1 MRHPPA
7 LASSARAHASGSG
20 QQAIHG
26 AGPPSAWLP
35 ASASSGLCVA
45 PRDPPYPSRS
55 GSRIHHAS
63 PAHAPPL
70 PSCSP
75 TSATPRYGPSAP
87 AGQQDFPP
95 PHPHWQQPLPETVA
109 YRTLNADGFASSGS
123 ASLAVASSL
132 PSFPP
137 FAHSR
142 VTAYPALDMEQ
153 DRLARACGQG
163 PVLDITPDRRLRRR
177 NLDVGEGPSRE
188 PILALTPPHTMDNDD
203 DRVLSVPSSL
213 SWALRARAT
222 SVRVPHR
229 QMPLHHHQPSRP
241 RSASQ
246 PASIPVFSPSSPR
259 RVLRALVEVLDPEGL
274 QLEDCL
280 DVRDVFE
287 RWDAQGDRGLAR
299 REAARHHKTF
309 GAPVWAAVRCA
320 SMSTAIGGYQHEV
333 PWVVYACIEELNRTG
348 IYQPG
353 LFRAVPNRTRLA
365 RLVEAFD
372 VCSSA
377 CASPSSI
384 DEMCPRMAPTLST
397 TRASLRKESM
407 PDICALLKNYLDLLP
422 EPLLGVNVTLALHRL
437 CVQPCLARQSE
448 LDGADSDSDGGYF
461 ASHGRARSAPPSS
474 RFPAPSLHELLDASV
489 PMTPSEHRTAEL
501 TAEAP
506 HILLAQHLLRLA
518 PTPALALLAYLLGF
532 FTQLPLCPDNGID
545 FTDVARMFGRVLV
558 GGPGVEPH
566 VVRESV
572 HWLLERWARVSEGLF
587 ELAAG
592 SGAGLDD
599 GHADSAPVSACRA
612 NFASPVFSPLLGS
625 TETTPRQAQGA
636 GSEVGMMRIQMPYDP
651 GLYGE
656 RGVRPHSTSVSS
668 NASSATTA
676 SVDMDDLLEPD
687 LTYVVASAK
696 DALLDEPRLPE
707 VEEYEAP
714 VDPFDPSMRISSH
727 FELVDREYVS
737 CPPSPR
743 RYFARVGYDDDAD
756 VDSLSSPPASV
767 RSLDVESSSAD
778 YSGSTSRWSLSLS
791 SFESSSSPPEYEE
804 AHKQYLPRLGAPN
817 DSTPRNSASFD

>member
-1 MRHPPA
+1 M
-7 LASSARAHASGSG
+7 
-20 QQAIHG
+20 
-26 AGPPSAWLP
+26 
-35 ASASSGLCVA
+35 
-45 PRDPPYPSRS
+45 
-55 GSRIHHAS
+55 
-63 PAHAPPL
+63 
-70 PSCSP
+70 
-75 TSATPRYGPSAP
+75 
-87 AGQQDFPP
+87 
-95 PHPHWQQPLPETVA
+95 VA
-109 YRTLNADGFASSGS
+109 YRTHDGGGFASPAS
-123 ASLAVASSL
+123 ASLAVVASL
-132 PSFPP
+132 PSSPP

-142 VTAYPALDMEQ
+142 LTAFPILDMEQ

-163 PVLDITPDRRLRRR
+163 PVLDIPPERPSHRR
-177 NLDVGEGPSRE
+177 NLDVGEGPSRA
-188 PILALTPPHTMDNDD
+188 PALAPSPSPTANDD
-203 DRVLSVPSSL
+203 DRILSLPSSL
-213 SWALRARAT
+213 SWALRTRAT
-222 SVRVPHR
+222 SVRVPQR
-229 QMPLHHHQPSRP
+229 QTPPHHHQPSRP

-259 RVLRALVEVLDPEGL
+259 RVLRALVQALDPEGV

-299 REAARHHKTF
+299 REAARHHNTF

-320 SMSTAIGGYQHEV
+320 SMSTVIGGYQHEV

-384 DEMCPRMAPTLST
+384 DEICPRMAPTLST

-422 EPLLGVNVTLALHRL
+422 EPLLGANITLALHRL
-437 CVQPCLARQSE
+437 CVQPCLARQNE
-448 LDGADSDSDGGYF
+448 LDGNDSDSDGGYF
-461 ASHGRARSAPPSS
+461 ASHGRARSAPPST
-474 RFPAPSLHELLDASV
+474 RFPPSNSLHGLLDDTV

-506 HILLAQHLLRLA
+506 HVLLAQHLLRLA
-518 PTPALALLAYLLGF
+518 TTPALALLAYLLGF

-587 ELAAG
+587 ELAGG
-592 SGAGLDD
+592 SGSSSDD

-612 NFASPVFSPLLGS
+612 TFASPVFSPLLDS
-625 TETTPRQAQGA
+625 AETTPRQAQGA
-636 GSEVGMMRIQMPYDP
+636 GGEVGMMRIQMPYDP
-651 GLYGE
+651 GLCSE
-656 RGVRPHSTSVSS
+656 RTARSHSTSVSS
-668 NASSATTA
+668 NTSSATTA
-676 SVDMDDLLEPD
+676 SVEMDELPEPD
-687 LTYVVASAK
+687 VSYVVASAK
-696 DALLDEPRLPE
+696 DVLLDEPRLPE
-707 VEEYEAP
+707 VGEYDAP
-714 VDPFDPSMRISSH
+714 MDPFDPSMRISSH
-727 FELVDREYVS
+727 FELFDREYVS

-767 RSLDVESSSAD
+767 RSLDVESSWAD
-778 YSGSTSRWSLSLS
+778 YSGSTSRCSLSLS
-791 SFESSSSPPEYEE
+791 SFESSSSPPAYEKTHE
-804 AHKQYLPRLGAPN
+804 KYFGRLCGPN